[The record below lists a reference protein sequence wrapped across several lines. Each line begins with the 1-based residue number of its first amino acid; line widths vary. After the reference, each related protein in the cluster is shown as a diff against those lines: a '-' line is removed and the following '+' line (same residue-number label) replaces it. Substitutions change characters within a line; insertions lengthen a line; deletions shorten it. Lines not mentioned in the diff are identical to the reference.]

1 MKRRFLAL
9 VLAGCLA
16 AVLSTAA
23 WAMSPTGFY
32 LNVEL
37 PSGETIAL
45 DVESGDSI
53 DNVKEELEMKTK
65 IAAGEQHLY
74 YGGKLLVDG
83 RTLANY
89 NIQKGST
96 LLLTTK
102 IKGTPA
108 GEKLTEENMSGSTI
122 GAPVT
127 ISEKTLN
134 SGTYYLCNNVKLTQ
148 ALVIQGDV
156 TLDLN
161 GFVLK
166 ITGSGS
172 VIKIESGTLTLVDSH
187 PAAIHK
193 FVKEATGLWTLNENA
208 GTEIVKGGVI
218 TGGIGREHSFSSVY
232 GSISENGGGG
242 VFINQDASFVM
253 ESGNIVGCSAVGEHN
268 TAGGVLVAR
277 SASFVM
283 KAGKI
288 AGCTAA
294 RGGGVYVADK
304 NEAKTLGRF
313 TMEGGSIV
321 GCVATDESYSG
332 GGVANH
338 GDFTMTG
345 GTIRSCT
352 ATAGHGG
359 GICSVRQLHI
369 SGSAVVT
376 DCKAGGSYASSGA
389 MLISPDSTYT
399 AIIAGGTFDGNVV
412 NNKSTTITGGTFSDE
427 VQNSGVIENG
437 QFNGAVNNYEGT
449 IKGGTFYGSVKNESD
464 YDDGVLRRAG
474 TISGGT
480 FNGTVTN
487 EAAGR
492 ISGGTYNGSVYGT
505 FYTVAFV
512 SNGGTAVPNQKYANT
527 PVTAPTVSRAGYTLV
542 GWYTDEACTAA
553 YDFTQPVTDSVTLYA
568 KWEAAPRYYY
578 NSGTTTD
585 TDNADEDKKGSPKT
599 FDPGAGIYAVSVA
612 LSLTGTAWIGRK
624 RH

>member
-23 WAMSPTGFY
+23 WAMC

-53 DNVKEELEMKTK
+53 DNVKQKVQN
-65 IAAGEQHLY
+65 AAGVSVTEQYLY
-74 YGGKLLVDG
+74 YGGKFLNNG
-83 RTLANY
+83 RTLADY
-89 NIQKGST
+89 NIQKEST
-96 LLLTTK
+96 LLVASEA
-102 IKGTPA
+102 KGTPSGTPLTA
-108 GEKLTEENMSGSTI
+108 AEPSKEWVDITEEKVLTE
-122 GAPVT
+122 
-127 ISEKTLN
+127 
-134 SGTYYLCNNVKLTQ
+134 GTYFLCNNVNLTHP
-148 ALVIQGDV
+148 LVIRGNV

-172 VIKIESGTLTLVDSH
+172 VIHVKSGTLKLVDSN
-187 PAAIHK
+187 PDAIHK

-253 ESGNIVGCSAVGEHN
+253 EGGNIVGCSAVGEHN

-294 RGGGVYVADK
+294 RGGGVYVADRDGDY
-304 NEAKTLGRF
+304 ALGSF
-313 TMEGGSIV
+313 TMNGGTIEW
-321 GCVATDESYSG
+321 CVAYGSAAYDDG
-332 GGVANH
+332 GGVNNL
-338 GDFTMTG
+338 GSFTMNG
-345 GTIRSCT
+345 GTIRNCT
-352 ATAGHGG
+352 AAYGYGG
-359 GICSVRQLHI
+359 GISSLRNITICGDAFVRDCTASQDK
-369 SGSAVVT
+369 SSAMYLNPSNPADRAVIE
-376 DCKAGGSYASSGA
+376 GGTFRGNIYASPYCTGMVA
-389 MLISPDSTYT
+389 VT
-399 AIIAGGTFDGNVV
+399 GGTFDPG
-412 NNKSTTITGGTFSDE
+412 
-427 VQNSGVIENG
+427 QPNG
-437 QFNGAVNNYEGT
+437 IPLYTV
-449 IKGGTFYGSVKNESD
+449 
-464 YDDGVLRRAG
+464 
-474 TISGGT
+474 T
-480 FNGTVTN
+480 FN
-487 EAAGR
+487 
-492 ISGGTYNGSVYGT
+492 
-505 FYTVAFV
+505 
-512 SNGGTAVPNQKYANT
+512 SNGGSDVPEQIRANAAAT
-527 PVTAPTVSRAGYTLV
+527 KPDSRKAGYTLV

-553 YDFTQPVTDSVTLYA
+553 YDFTKPVTDSVTLYA

-585 TDNADEDKKGSPKT
+585 TDNGDEDKKGSPKT

>member
-23 WAMSPTGFY
+23 WATSPTGFC

-45 DVESGDSI
+45 DAESGDSI
-53 DNVKEELEMKTK
+53 DNVKQKVQN
-65 IAAGEQHLY
+65 AAGVSVTEQYLY
-74 YGGKLLVDG
+74 YGGKFLNNG
-83 RTLANY
+83 RTLADY
-89 NIQKGST
+89 NIQKEST
-96 LLLTTK
+96 LLVASEA
-102 IKGTPA
+102 KGTPSGTPLTA
-108 GEKLTEENMSGSTI
+108 AEPLKEWVNITEEKVLTE
-122 GAPVT
+122 GA
-127 ISEKTLN
+127 
-134 SGTYYLCNNVKLTQ
+134 YFLCNNVNLTHP
-148 ALVIQGDV
+148 LVIQGDV

-253 ESGNIVGCSAVGEHN
+253 EGGNIVGCSAVGEHN

-294 RGGGVYVADK
+294 RGGGVYVADRDGDY
-304 NEAKTLGRF
+304 ALGSF
-313 TMEGGSIV
+313 TMNGGTIEW
-321 GCVATDESYSG
+321 CVAYGSAAYDDG
-332 GGVANH
+332 GGVNNL
-338 GDFTMTG
+338 GSFTMNG
-345 GTIRSCT
+345 GTIRNCT
-352 ATAGHGG
+352 AAYGYGG
-359 GICSVRQLHI
+359 GISSLRNITICGDAFVRDCTASQDK
-369 SGSAVVT
+369 SSAMYLNPSNPADRAVIE
-376 DCKAGGSYASSGA
+376 GGTFRGNIYASPYCTGMVA
-389 MLISPDSTYT
+389 VT
-399 AIIAGGTFDGNVV
+399 GGTFDPGQPNG
-412 NNKSTTITGGTFSDE
+412 ITLHT
-427 VQNSGVIENG
+427 V
-437 QFNGAVNNYEGT
+437 
-449 IKGGTFYGSVKNESD
+449 
-464 YDDGVLRRAG
+464 
-474 TISGGT
+474 T
-480 FNGTVTN
+480 FN
-487 EAAGR
+487 
-492 ISGGTYNGSVYGT
+492 
-505 FYTVAFV
+505 
-512 SNGGTAVPNQKYANT
+512 SNGGSDVPEQIRANAAAT
-527 PVTAPTVSRAGYTLV
+527 KPDSRKAGYTLV

-553 YDFTQPVTDSVTLYA
+553 YDFTKPVTDSVTLYA

>member
-37 PSGETIAL
+37 PSGETLAL
-45 DVESGDSI
+45 DAESGGSI
-53 DNVKEELEMKTK
+53 DNVKGKLETKTK

-74 YGGKLLVDG
+74 YGGKLLVDD

-134 SGTYYLCNNVKLTQ
+134 SGTYYLCNNVNLTQ

-161 GFVLK
+161 GFVLQHENRDAND
-166 ITGSGS
+166 S
-172 VIKIESGTLTLVDSH
+172 VIQMDSGTLTLVDSN
-187 PAAIHK
+187 PDAIHK

-253 ESGNIVGCSAVGEHN
+253 EGGNIVGCSAVGEHN

-294 RGGGVYVADK
+294 RGGGVYVADRDGDY
-304 NEAKTLGRF
+304 ALGSF
-313 TMEGGSIV
+313 TMNGGNIEW
-321 GCVATDESYSG
+321 CVAYGSAAYDDG
-332 GGVANH
+332 GGVNNL
-338 GDFTMTG
+338 GSFTMNG
-345 GTIRSCT
+345 GTIRNCT
-352 ATAGHGG
+352 AAYGYGG
-359 GICSVRQLHI
+359 GISSLRNITICGDAFVRDCTASQDK
-369 SGSAVVT
+369 SSAMYLNPSNPADRAVIE
-376 DCKAGGSYASSGA
+376 GGTFRGNIYASPYCTGMVA
-389 MLISPDSTYT
+389 VT
-399 AIIAGGTFDGNVV
+399 GGTFDPG
-412 NNKSTTITGGTFSDE
+412 
-427 VQNSGVIENG
+427 QPNG
-437 QFNGAVNNYEGT
+437 IPLYTV
-449 IKGGTFYGSVKNESD
+449 
-464 YDDGVLRRAG
+464 
-474 TISGGT
+474 T
-480 FNGTVTN
+480 FN
-487 EAAGR
+487 
-492 ISGGTYNGSVYGT
+492 
-505 FYTVAFV
+505 
-512 SNGGTAVPNQKYANT
+512 SNGGSDVPGQIRANAAAT
-527 PVTAPTVSRAGYTLV
+527 KPADPTRSGYV
-542 GWYTDEACTAA
+542 FAGWYTDEACTAA
-553 YDFTQPVTDSVTLYA
+553 YDFTKPVTDSVTLYA

-624 RH
+624 RY

>member
-1 MKRRFLAL
+1 MKRRFLVL

-23 WAMSPTGFY
+23 WATLPTGFY

-37 PSGETIAL
+37 PSGETITL

-161 GFVLK
+161 GFVLQHENRDAND
-166 ITGSGS
+166 S
-172 VIKIESGTLTLVDSH
+172 VIQIDSGTLTLVDSN
-187 PAAIHK
+187 PDAIHK

-253 ESGNIVGCSAVGEHN
+253 AGGNIVGCSAVGEHN

-294 RGGGVYVADK
+294 RGGGVYVADRDGDY
-304 NEAKTLGRF
+304 ALGSF
-313 TMEGGSIV
+313 TMNGGTIEW
-321 GCVATDESYSG
+321 CVAYGSAAYDDG
-332 GGVANH
+332 GGVNNL
-338 GDFTMTG
+338 GSFTMNG
-345 GTIRSCT
+345 GTIRNCT
-352 ATAGHGG
+352 AAYGYGG
-359 GICSVRQLHI
+359 GISSLRNITICGDAFVRDCTASQDK
-369 SGSAVVT
+369 SSAMYLNPSNPADRAVIE
-376 DCKAGGSYASSGA
+376 GGTFRGNIYASPYCTGMVA
-389 MLISPDSTYT
+389 VT
-399 AIIAGGTFDGNVV
+399 GGTFDPGQPNG
-412 NNKSTTITGGTFSDE
+412 ITLYT
-427 VQNSGVIENG
+427 V
-437 QFNGAVNNYEGT
+437 
-449 IKGGTFYGSVKNESD
+449 
-464 YDDGVLRRAG
+464 
-474 TISGGT
+474 T
-480 FNGTVTN
+480 FN
-487 EAAGR
+487 
-492 ISGGTYNGSVYGT
+492 
-505 FYTVAFV
+505 
-512 SNGGTAVPNQKYANT
+512 SNGGSDVPEQIRANAAAT
-527 PVTAPTVSRAGYTLV
+527 KPDSRKAGYTLV

-553 YDFTQPVTDSVTLYA
+553 YDFTQPVMESVTLYA

-599 FDPGAGIYAVSVA
+599 FDPGAGIYAVSAA

>member
-23 WAMSPTGFY
+23 WATSPTGFC

-37 PSGETIAL
+37 PSGKTIAL

-53 DNVKEELEMKTK
+53 DNVKGKLETKTK

-74 YGGKLLVDG
+74 YGGNLLVDG

-96 LLLTTK
+96 LLLMTK

-127 ISEKTLN
+127 ISEKALN
-134 SGTYYLCNNVKLTQ
+134 SGTYYLCNNVNLTHP
-148 ALVIQGDV
+148 LVIRGNV

-253 ESGNIVGCSAVGEHN
+253 EGGNIVGCSAVGEHN

-294 RGGGVYVADK
+294 RGGGVYVADRDGDY
-304 NEAKTLGRF
+304 ALGSF
-313 TMEGGSIV
+313 AMNGGTIEW
-321 GCVATDESYSG
+321 CVAYGSAAYDDG
-332 GGVANH
+332 GGVNNL
-338 GDFTMTG
+338 GSFTMNG
-345 GTIRSCT
+345 GTIRNCT
-352 ATAGHGG
+352 AAYGYGG
-359 GICSVRQLHI
+359 GISSLRNITICGDAFVRDCTASQDK
-369 SGSAVVT
+369 SSAMYLNPSNPADRAVIE
-376 DCKAGGSYASSGA
+376 GGTFRGNIYASLYCTGMVA
-389 MLISPDSTYT
+389 VT
-399 AIIAGGTFDGNVV
+399 GGTFDPGQPNG
-412 NNKSTTITGGTFSDE
+412 ITLHT
-427 VQNSGVIENG
+427 V
-437 QFNGAVNNYEGT
+437 
-449 IKGGTFYGSVKNESD
+449 
-464 YDDGVLRRAG
+464 
-474 TISGGT
+474 T
-480 FNGTVTN
+480 FN
-487 EAAGR
+487 
-492 ISGGTYNGSVYGT
+492 
-505 FYTVAFV
+505 
-512 SNGGTAVPNQKYANT
+512 SNGGSDVPEQIRANAAAT
-527 PVTAPTVSRAGYTLV
+527 KPDSRKAGYTLV

-553 YDFTQPVTDSVTLYA
+553 YDFTKLVTDSVTLYA

-578 NSGTTTD
+578 NSGTTETGKTD
-585 TDNADEDKKGSPKT
+585 ENKKGSPKT

-612 LSLTGTAWIGRK
+612 LSLTGTAWICRK

>member
-37 PSGETIAL
+37 PSGKTIAL

-148 ALVIQGDV
+148 ALVIRGNV

-161 GFVLK
+161 GFVLQHENRDAND
-166 ITGSGS
+166 S
-172 VIKIESGTLTLVDSH
+172 VIQMDSGTLTLVDSN
-187 PAAIHK
+187 PDAIHK

-253 ESGNIVGCSAVGEHN
+253 EGGNIVGCSAVGEHN

-294 RGGGVYVADK
+294 RGGGVYVADRDGDY
-304 NEAKTLGRF
+304 ALGSF
-313 TMEGGSIV
+313 TMNGGTIEW
-321 GCVATDESYSG
+321 CVAYGSAAYDDG
-332 GGVANH
+332 GGVNNL
-338 GDFTMTG
+338 GSFTMNG
-345 GTIRSCT
+345 GTIRNCT
-352 ATAGHGG
+352 AAYGYGG
-359 GICSVRQLHI
+359 GISSLRNITICGDAFVRDCTASQDK
-369 SGSAVVT
+369 SSAMYLNPSNPADRAVIE
-376 DCKAGGSYASSGA
+376 GGTFRGNIYASPYCTGMVA
-389 MLISPDSTYT
+389 VT
-399 AIIAGGTFDGNVV
+399 GGTFDPGQPNG
-412 NNKSTTITGGTFSDE
+412 ITLHT
-427 VQNSGVIENG
+427 V
-437 QFNGAVNNYEGT
+437 
-449 IKGGTFYGSVKNESD
+449 
-464 YDDGVLRRAG
+464 
-474 TISGGT
+474 T
-480 FNGTVTN
+480 FN
-487 EAAGR
+487 
-492 ISGGTYNGSVYGT
+492 
-505 FYTVAFV
+505 
-512 SNGGTAVPNQKYANT
+512 SNGGSDVPGQIRANAAAT
-527 PVTAPTVSRAGYTLV
+527 KPADPTRSGYV
-542 GWYTDEACTAA
+542 FAGWYTNEACTAA
-553 YDFTQPVTDSVTLYA
+553 YDFTQPVTNSVTLYA

-599 FDPGAGIYAVSVA
+599 FDPGAGIYAVSAA

>member
-23 WAMSPTGFY
+23 WATSPTGFY

-53 DNVKEELEMKTK
+53 DNIKQKVQN
-65 IAAGEQHLY
+65 AAGVSVTEQYLY
-74 YGGKLLVDG
+74 YGGKFLNNG
-83 RTLANY
+83 RTLVDY
-89 NIQKGST
+89 NIQKEST

-193 FVKEATGLWTLNENA
+193 FVKNTDDLWMLDESQGA
-208 GTEIVKGGVI
+208 GIVRGGVI
-218 TGGIGREHSFSSVY
+218 TGGNAGY
-232 GSISENGGGG
+232 NDGGG
-242 VFINQDASFVM
+242 VYVCPGAGLVM
-253 ESGNIVGCSAVGEHN
+253 RGGSIVGC
-268 TAGGVLVAR
+268 
-277 SASFVM
+277 
-283 KAGKI
+283 KAQQ
-288 AGCTAA
+288 
-294 RGGGVYVADK
+294 GGGVYVADK

-359 GICSVRQLHI
+359 GICSVRQMSI

-376 DCKAGGSYASSGA
+376 DCKAGGSYVSSGA

-399 AIIAGGTFDGNVV
+399 AVIAGGTFDGNVV
-412 NNKSTTITGGTFSDE
+412 NNKSTTITGGTFSGQ
-427 VQNSGVIENG
+427 VRNSGVIENG

-449 IKGGTFYGSVKNESD
+449 IKGGTFYGSVKNSGECD
-464 YDDGVLRRAG
+464 LGTPFHIG

-553 YDFTQPVTDSVTLYA
+553 YNFTQPVTDSVTLYA

-585 TDNADEDKKGSPKT
+585 TDNGDEDKKGSPRT

-612 LSLTGTAWIGRK
+612 LSLTGTAWISRK

>member
-23 WAMSPTGFY
+23 WATLPTGFY

-53 DNVKEELEMKTK
+53 DNIKQKVQN
-65 IAAGEQHLY
+65 AAGVSVTEQYLY
-74 YGGKLLVDG
+74 YGGKFLNNG
-83 RTLANY
+83 RTLADY
-89 NIQKGST
+89 NIQKEST
-96 LLLTTK
+96 LLVASEA
-102 IKGTPA
+102 KGTPSGTPLTA
-108 GEKLTEENMSGSTI
+108 AEPSKEWVNITEEKVLTE
-122 GAPVT
+122 
-127 ISEKTLN
+127 
-134 SGTYYLCNNVKLTQ
+134 GTYFLCNNVNLTHP
-148 ALVIQGDV
+148 LVIQGDV

-187 PAAIHK
+187 PDAIHK

-253 ESGNIVGCSAVGEHN
+253 EGGNIVGCSAVGEHN

-294 RGGGVYVADK
+294 RGGGVYVADRDGDY
-304 NEAKTLGRF
+304 ALGSF
-313 TMEGGSIV
+313 TMNGGTIEW
-321 GCVATDESYSG
+321 CVAYGSAAYDDG
-332 GGVANH
+332 GGVNNL
-338 GDFTMTG
+338 GSFTMNG
-345 GTIRSCT
+345 GTIRNCT
-352 ATAGHGG
+352 AAYGYGG
-359 GICSVRQLHI
+359 GISSLRNITICGDAFVRDCTASQDK
-369 SGSAVVT
+369 SSAMYLNPSNPADRAVIE
-376 DCKAGGSYASSGA
+376 GGTFRGNIYASPYCTGMVA
-389 MLISPDSTYT
+389 VT
-399 AIIAGGTFDGNVV
+399 GGTFDPGQPNG
-412 NNKSTTITGGTFSDE
+412 ITLHT
-427 VQNSGVIENG
+427 V
-437 QFNGAVNNYEGT
+437 
-449 IKGGTFYGSVKNESD
+449 
-464 YDDGVLRRAG
+464 
-474 TISGGT
+474 T
-480 FNGTVTN
+480 FN
-487 EAAGR
+487 
-492 ISGGTYNGSVYGT
+492 
-505 FYTVAFV
+505 
-512 SNGGTAVPNQKYANT
+512 SNGGSDVPEQIRANAAAT
-527 PVTAPTVSRAGYTLV
+527 KPDSRKAGYTLV

-578 NSGTTTD
+578 NSGTTETGKTD
-585 TDNADEDKKGSPKT
+585 ENKKGSPKT

>member
-23 WAMSPTGFY
+23 WATSPTGFY

-37 PSGETIAL
+37 PSGETISL

-53 DNVKEELEMKTK
+53 DNVKQKVQN
-65 IAAGEQHLY
+65 AAGVSVTEQYLY
-74 YGGKLLVDG
+74 YGGKFLNNG
-83 RTLANY
+83 RTLADY
-89 NIQKGST
+89 NIQKEST
-96 LLLTTK
+96 LLVASEE
-102 IKGTPA
+102 KGVPN
-108 GEKLTEENMSGSTI
+108 GVRLTEESATGIAIELT
-122 GAPVT
+122 
-127 ISEKTLN
+127 EKTTLTA
-134 SGTYYLCNNVKLTQ
+134 GEYYLCNNVNLTQ
-148 ALVIQGDV
+148 TLVIQGNV

-172 VIKIESGTLTLVDSH
+172 VIKIESGTLTLVDSN
-187 PAAIHK
+187 PDAIHK

-253 ESGNIVGCSAVGEHN
+253 EGGNIVGCSAVGEHN

-294 RGGGVYVADK
+294 RGGGVYVADRDGDY
-304 NEAKTLGRF
+304 ALGSF
-313 TMEGGSIV
+313 TMNGGTIEW
-321 GCVATDESYSG
+321 CVAYGSAAYDDG
-332 GGVANH
+332 GGVNNL
-338 GDFTMTG
+338 GSFTMNG
-345 GTIRSCT
+345 GTIRNCT
-352 ATAGHGG
+352 AAYGYGG
-359 GICSVRQLHI
+359 GISSLRNITICGDAFVRDCTASQDK
-369 SGSAVVT
+369 SSAMYLNPSNPADRAVIE
-376 DCKAGGSYASSGA
+376 GGTFRGNIYASPYRTGMVA
-389 MLISPDSTYT
+389 VT
-399 AIIAGGTFDGNVV
+399 GGTFDPGQPNG
-412 NNKSTTITGGTFSDE
+412 ITLHT
-427 VQNSGVIENG
+427 V
-437 QFNGAVNNYEGT
+437 
-449 IKGGTFYGSVKNESD
+449 
-464 YDDGVLRRAG
+464 
-474 TISGGT
+474 T
-480 FNGTVTN
+480 FN
-487 EAAGR
+487 
-492 ISGGTYNGSVYGT
+492 
-505 FYTVAFV
+505 
-512 SNGGTAVPNQKYANT
+512 SNGGSDVPEQIRANAAT
-527 PVTAPTVSRAGYTLV
+527 TKPDSRKAGYTLV

-553 YDFTQPVTDSVTLYA
+553 YDFTKPVTDNITLYA

-612 LSLTGTAWIGRK
+612 LSLTGTVWIGQK

>member
-1 MKRRFLAL
+1 METGKNRYTEGERIRGARFGAHGRERSKRVKRRFLAL

-23 WAMSPTGFY
+23 WATLPTGFY

-45 DVESGDSI
+45 DAESGDSI
-53 DNVKEELEMKTK
+53 DNIKGKLETKTK

-74 YGGKLLVDG
+74 YGGNLLVDG

-161 GFVLK
+161 GFVLQHENRDAND
-166 ITGSGS
+166 S
-172 VIKIESGTLTLVDSH
+172 VIQMDSGTLTLVDSN
-187 PAAIHK
+187 PDAIHK

-253 ESGNIVGCSAVGEHN
+253 EGGNIVGCSAVGEHN

-294 RGGGVYVADK
+294 RGGGVYVADRDGDY
-304 NEAKTLGRF
+304 ALGSF
-313 TMEGGSIV
+313 TMNGGTIEW
-321 GCVATDESYSG
+321 CVAYGSAAYDDG
-332 GGVANH
+332 GGVNNL
-338 GDFTMTG
+338 GSFTMNG
-345 GTIRSCT
+345 GTIRNCT
-352 ATAGHGG
+352 AAYGYGG
-359 GICSVRQLHI
+359 GISSLRNITICGDAFVRDCTASQDK
-369 SGSAVVT
+369 SSAMYLNPSNPADRAVIE
-376 DCKAGGSYASSGA
+376 GGTFRGNIYASPYCTGMVA
-389 MLISPDSTYT
+389 VT
-399 AIIAGGTFDGNVV
+399 GGTFDPGQPNG
-412 NNKSTTITGGTFSDE
+412 ITLHT
-427 VQNSGVIENG
+427 V
-437 QFNGAVNNYEGT
+437 
-449 IKGGTFYGSVKNESD
+449 
-464 YDDGVLRRAG
+464 
-474 TISGGT
+474 T
-480 FNGTVTN
+480 FN
-487 EAAGR
+487 
-492 ISGGTYNGSVYGT
+492 
-505 FYTVAFV
+505 
-512 SNGGTAVPNQKYANT
+512 SNGGSDVPEQIRANAAAT
-527 PVTAPTVSRAGYTLV
+527 KPADPTRSGYV
-542 GWYTDEACTAA
+542 FAGWYTDEACTAA
-553 YDFTQPVTDSVTLYA
+553 YDFTKPVTDSVTLYA

>member
-45 DVESGDSI
+45 DAESGDSI
-53 DNVKEELEMKTK
+53 DNIKGKLETKTK

-74 YGGKLLVDG
+74 YGGNLLVDG

-161 GFVLK
+161 GFVLQHENRDAND
-166 ITGSGS
+166 S
-172 VIKIESGTLTLVDSH
+172 VIQMDSGTLTLVDSN
-187 PAAIHK
+187 PDAIHK

-253 ESGNIVGCSAVGEHN
+253 EGGNIVGCSAVGEHN

-294 RGGGVYVADK
+294 RGGGVYVADRDGDY
-304 NEAKTLGRF
+304 ALGSF
-313 TMEGGSIV
+313 TMNGGTIEW
-321 GCVATDESYSG
+321 CVAYGSAAYDDG
-332 GGVANH
+332 GGVNNL
-338 GDFTMTG
+338 GSFTMNG
-345 GTIRSCT
+345 GTIRNCT
-352 ATAGHGG
+352 AAYGYGG
-359 GICSVRQLHI
+359 GISSLRNITICGDAFVRDCTASQDK
-369 SGSAVVT
+369 SSAMYLNPSNPADRAVIE
-376 DCKAGGSYASSGA
+376 GGTFRGNIYASPYCTGMVA
-389 MLISPDSTYT
+389 VT
-399 AIIAGGTFDGNVV
+399 GGTFDPGQPNG
-412 NNKSTTITGGTFSDE
+412 ITLHT
-427 VQNSGVIENG
+427 V
-437 QFNGAVNNYEGT
+437 
-449 IKGGTFYGSVKNESD
+449 
-464 YDDGVLRRAG
+464 
-474 TISGGT
+474 T
-480 FNGTVTN
+480 FN
-487 EAAGR
+487 
-492 ISGGTYNGSVYGT
+492 
-505 FYTVAFV
+505 
-512 SNGGTAVPNQKYANT
+512 SNGGSDVPGQIRANAAAT
-527 PVTAPTVSRAGYTLV
+527 KPADPTRSGYV
-542 GWYTDEACTAA
+542 FAGWYTDEACTAA
-553 YDFTQPVTDSVTLYA
+553 YDFTQPVTDNITLYA

-585 TDNADEDKKGSPKT
+585 TDNADKDKKGSPKT

-612 LSLTGTAWIGRK
+612 LSLTGTALIGRK

>member
-37 PSGETIAL
+37 PSGKTIAL

-161 GFVLK
+161 GFVLQHENRDAND
-166 ITGSGS
+166 S
-172 VIKIESGTLTLVDSH
+172 VIQMDSGTLTLVDSN
-187 PAAIHK
+187 PDAIHK

-253 ESGNIVGCSAVGEHN
+253 EGGNIVGCSAVGEHN

-294 RGGGVYVADK
+294 RGGGVYVADRDGDY
-304 NEAKTLGRF
+304 ALGSF
-313 TMEGGSIV
+313 TMNGGTIEW
-321 GCVATDESYSG
+321 CVAYGSAAYDDG
-332 GGVANH
+332 GGVNNL
-338 GDFTMTG
+338 GSFTMNG
-345 GTIRSCT
+345 GTIRNCT
-352 ATAGHGG
+352 AAYGYGG
-359 GICSVRQLHI
+359 GISSLRNITICGDAFVRDCTASQDK
-369 SGSAVVT
+369 SSAMYLNPSNPADRAVIE
-376 DCKAGGSYASSGA
+376 GGTFRGNIYASPYCTGMVA
-389 MLISPDSTYT
+389 VT
-399 AIIAGGTFDGNVV
+399 GGTFDPGQPNG
-412 NNKSTTITGGTFSDE
+412 ITLHT
-427 VQNSGVIENG
+427 V
-437 QFNGAVNNYEGT
+437 
-449 IKGGTFYGSVKNESD
+449 
-464 YDDGVLRRAG
+464 
-474 TISGGT
+474 T
-480 FNGTVTN
+480 FN
-487 EAAGR
+487 
-492 ISGGTYNGSVYGT
+492 
-505 FYTVAFV
+505 
-512 SNGGTAVPNQKYANT
+512 SNGGSDVPEQIRANAAAT
-527 PVTAPTVSRAGYTLV
+527 KPADPTRSGYDFG
-542 GWYTDEACTAA
+542 GWYTDEA
-553 YDFTQPVTDSVTLYA
+553 FTTEYTFTESEKVTQALTLYA
-568 KWEAAPRYYY
+568 KWTKEAAKYYY
-578 NSGTTTD
+578 YSPADGSAD
-585 TDNADEDKKGSPKT
+585 TAKGSPKT
-599 FDPGAGIYAVSVA
+599 FDAGVGIYAVSVA

>member
-37 PSGETIAL
+37 PSGKTIAL

-53 DNVKEELEMKTK
+53 DNIKGKLETKTK

-74 YGGKLLVDG
+74 YGGNLLVDG

-134 SGTYYLCNNVKLTQ
+134 SGTYYLCNNVNLTHP
-148 ALVIQGDV
+148 LVIRGNV

-172 VIKIESGTLTLVDSH
+172 VIKIESGSLTLVDSH

-253 ESGNIVGCSAVGEHN
+253 EGGNIVGCSAVGEHN

-294 RGGGVYVADK
+294 RGGGVYVADRDGDY
-304 NEAKTLGRF
+304 ALGSF
-313 TMEGGSIV
+313 TMNGGTIEW
-321 GCVATDESYSG
+321 CVAYGSAAYDDG
-332 GGVANH
+332 GGVNNL
-338 GDFTMTG
+338 GSFTMNG
-345 GTIRSCT
+345 GTIRNCT
-352 ATAGHGG
+352 AAYGYGG
-359 GICSVRQLHI
+359 GISSLRNITICGDAFVRDCTASQDK
-369 SGSAVVT
+369 SSAMYLNPSNPADRAVIE
-376 DCKAGGSYASSGA
+376 GGTFRGNIYASPYCSGMVA
-389 MLISPDSTYT
+389 VT
-399 AIIAGGTFDGNVV
+399 GGTFDPGQPNG
-412 NNKSTTITGGTFSDE
+412 ITLHT
-427 VQNSGVIENG
+427 V
-437 QFNGAVNNYEGT
+437 
-449 IKGGTFYGSVKNESD
+449 
-464 YDDGVLRRAG
+464 
-474 TISGGT
+474 T
-480 FNGTVTN
+480 FN
-487 EAAGR
+487 
-492 ISGGTYNGSVYGT
+492 
-505 FYTVAFV
+505 
-512 SNGGTAVPNQKYANT
+512 SNGGSDVPEQIRANAAAT
-527 PVTAPTVSRAGYTLV
+527 KPDSRKAGYTLV

-553 YDFTQPVTDSVTLYA
+553 YDFAKPVTDNITLYA

-578 NSGTTTD
+578 NSGTTETGKTD
-585 TDNADEDKKGSPKT
+585 ENKKGSPKT

>member
-23 WAMSPTGFY
+23 WATSPTGFY

-45 DVESGDSI
+45 DAESGDSI
-53 DNVKEELEMKTK
+53 DNIKGKLETKTK

-74 YGGKLLVDG
+74 YGGNLLVDG

-134 SGTYYLCNNVKLTQ
+134 SGTYYLCNNVNLTQ

-161 GFVLK
+161 GFVLQYK
-166 ITGSGS
+166 NSGANNS
-172 VIKIESGTLTLVDSH
+172 VIQVDSGTLTLVDSN
-187 PAAIHK
+187 PDAIHK

-253 ESGNIVGCSAVGEHN
+253 EGGNIVGCSAVGEHN

-294 RGGGVYVADK
+294 RGGGVYVADRDGDY
-304 NEAKTLGRF
+304 ALGSF
-313 TMEGGSIV
+313 TMNGGTIEW
-321 GCVATDESYSG
+321 CVAYGRAAYDDG
-332 GGVANH
+332 GGVNNL
-338 GDFTMTG
+338 GSFTMNG
-345 GTIRSCT
+345 GTIRNCT
-352 ATAGHGG
+352 AAYGYGG
-359 GICSVRQLHI
+359 GISSLRNITICGDAFVRDCTASQDK
-369 SGSAVVT
+369 SSAMYLNPSNPADRAVIE
-376 DCKAGGSYASSGA
+376 GGTFRGNIYASPYCTGMVA
-389 MLISPDSTYT
+389 VT
-399 AIIAGGTFDGNVV
+399 GGTFDPGQPNG
-412 NNKSTTITGGTFSDE
+412 ITLHT
-427 VQNSGVIENG
+427 V
-437 QFNGAVNNYEGT
+437 
-449 IKGGTFYGSVKNESD
+449 
-464 YDDGVLRRAG
+464 
-474 TISGGT
+474 T
-480 FNGTVTN
+480 FN
-487 EAAGR
+487 
-492 ISGGTYNGSVYGT
+492 
-505 FYTVAFV
+505 
-512 SNGGTAVPNQKYANT
+512 SNGGSDVPEQIRANAAAT
-527 PVTAPTVSRAGYTLV
+527 KPADPTRSGYV
-542 GWYTDEACTAA
+542 FAGWYTDEACTAA
-553 YDFTQPVTDSVTLYA
+553 YDFTKPVTDNITLYA

>member
-23 WAMSPTGFY
+23 WATSPTGFY

-53 DNVKEELEMKTK
+53 DNVKQKVQN
-65 IAAGEQHLY
+65 AAGVSATEQYLY
-74 YGGKLLVDG
+74 YGGKFLNNG
-83 RTLANY
+83 RTLADY
-89 NIQKGST
+89 NIQKEST
-96 LLLTTK
+96 LLVASEA
-102 IKGTPA
+102 KGTPSGTPLTA
-108 GEKLTEENMSGSTI
+108 AEPSNEWVNITEEKVLTE
-122 GAPVT
+122 
-127 ISEKTLN
+127 
-134 SGTYYLCNNVKLTQ
+134 GTYFLCNNVNLTQ
-148 ALVIQGDV
+148 TLVIRGNV

-193 FVKEATGLWTLNENA
+193 FVKNTDDLWMLDESQGA
-208 GTEIVKGGVI
+208 EIVKGGVI

-253 ESGNIVGCSAVGEHN
+253 EGGNIVGCSAVGEHN

-294 RGGGVYVADK
+294 RGGGVYVADRDGDY
-304 NEAKTLGRF
+304 ALGSF
-313 TMEGGSIV
+313 TMNGGTIEW
-321 GCVATDESYSG
+321 CVAYGSAAYDDG
-332 GGVANH
+332 GGVNNL
-338 GDFTMTG
+338 GSFTMNG
-345 GTIRSCT
+345 GTIRNCT
-352 ATAGHGG
+352 AAYGYGG
-359 GICSVRQLHI
+359 GISSLRNITICGDAFVRDCTASQDK
-369 SGSAVVT
+369 SSAMYLNPSNPADRAVIE
-376 DCKAGGSYASSGA
+376 GGTFRGNIYASPYCTGMVA
-389 MLISPDSTYT
+389 VT
-399 AIIAGGTFDGNVV
+399 GGTFDPGQPNG
-412 NNKSTTITGGTFSDE
+412 ITLHT
-427 VQNSGVIENG
+427 V
-437 QFNGAVNNYEGT
+437 
-449 IKGGTFYGSVKNESD
+449 
-464 YDDGVLRRAG
+464 
-474 TISGGT
+474 T
-480 FNGTVTN
+480 FN
-487 EAAGR
+487 
-492 ISGGTYNGSVYGT
+492 
-505 FYTVAFV
+505 
-512 SNGGTAVPNQKYANT
+512 SNGGSDVPEQIRANAAAT
-527 PVTAPTVSRAGYTLV
+527 KPDSCKAGYTLV

-553 YDFTQPVTDSVTLYA
+553 YDFTKPVRDSVTLYA

-585 TDNADEDKKGSPKT
+585 TDNGDEDKKGSPKT

>member
-37 PSGETIAL
+37 PSGKTIAL

-134 SGTYYLCNNVKLTQ
+134 SGTYYLCNNVNLTQ

-161 GFVLK
+161 GFVLQYEN
-166 ITGSGS
+166 SGANDS

-193 FVKEATGLWTLNENA
+193 FVKNTDDLWMLDESQGA
-208 GTEIVKGGVI
+208 GIVRGGVI

-253 ESGNIVGCSAVGEHN
+253 EGGNIVGCSAVGEHN

-294 RGGGVYVADK
+294 RGGGVYVADRDGDY
-304 NEAKTLGRF
+304 ALGSF
-313 TMEGGSIV
+313 TMNGGTIEW
-321 GCVATDESYSG
+321 CVAYGSAAYDDG
-332 GGVANH
+332 GGVNNL
-338 GDFTMTG
+338 GSFTMNG
-345 GTIRSCT
+345 GTIRNCT
-352 ATAGHGG
+352 AAYGYGG
-359 GICSVRQLHI
+359 GISSLRNITICGDAFVRDCTASQDK
-369 SGSAVVT
+369 SSAMYLNPSNPADRAVIE
-376 DCKAGGSYASSGA
+376 GGTFRGNIYASPYCTGMVA
-389 MLISPDSTYT
+389 VT
-399 AIIAGGTFDGNVV
+399 GGTFDPGQPNG
-412 NNKSTTITGGTFSDE
+412 ITLHT
-427 VQNSGVIENG
+427 V
-437 QFNGAVNNYEGT
+437 
-449 IKGGTFYGSVKNESD
+449 
-464 YDDGVLRRAG
+464 
-474 TISGGT
+474 T
-480 FNGTVTN
+480 FN
-487 EAAGR
+487 
-492 ISGGTYNGSVYGT
+492 
-505 FYTVAFV
+505 
-512 SNGGTAVPNQKYANT
+512 SNGGSDVPEQIRANAAAT
-527 PVTAPTVSRAGYTLV
+527 KPDSRKAGYTLV

-553 YDFTQPVTDSVTLYA
+553 YDFTQPVTDNITLYA
-568 KWEAAPRYYY
+568 KWDAAPRYYY

-599 FDPGAGIYAVSVA
+599 FDPGAGIYAVSAA

>member
-23 WAMSPTGFY
+23 WATLPTGFY

-161 GFVLK
+161 GFVLQHENRDAND
-166 ITGSGS
+166 S
-172 VIKIESGTLTLVDSH
+172 VIQMDSGTLTLVDSN
-187 PAAIHK
+187 PDAIHK

-253 ESGNIVGCSAVGEHN
+253 EGGNIVGCSAVGEHN

-294 RGGGVYVADK
+294 RGGGVYVADRDGDY
-304 NEAKTLGRF
+304 ALGSF
-313 TMEGGSIV
+313 TMNGGTIEW
-321 GCVATDESYSG
+321 CVAYGSAAYDDG
-332 GGVANH
+332 GGVNNL
-338 GDFTMTG
+338 GSFTMNG
-345 GTIRSCT
+345 GTIRNCT
-352 ATAGHGG
+352 AAYGYGG
-359 GICSVRQLHI
+359 GISSLRNITICGDAFVRDCTASQDK
-369 SGSAVVT
+369 SSAMYLNPSNPADRAVIE
-376 DCKAGGSYASSGA
+376 GGTFRGNIYASPYCTGMVA
-389 MLISPDSTYT
+389 VT
-399 AIIAGGTFDGNVV
+399 GGTFDPGQPNG
-412 NNKSTTITGGTFSDE
+412 ITLHT
-427 VQNSGVIENG
+427 V
-437 QFNGAVNNYEGT
+437 
-449 IKGGTFYGSVKNESD
+449 
-464 YDDGVLRRAG
+464 
-474 TISGGT
+474 T
-480 FNGTVTN
+480 FN
-487 EAAGR
+487 
-492 ISGGTYNGSVYGT
+492 
-505 FYTVAFV
+505 
-512 SNGGTAVPNQKYANT
+512 SNGGSDVPGQIRANAAAT
-527 PVTAPTVSRAGYTLV
+527 KPADPTRSGYV
-542 GWYTDEACTAA
+542 FAGWYTNEACTAA
-553 YDFTQPVTDSVTLYA
+553 YDFTQPVTNSVTLYA

-578 NSGTTTD
+578 NSGTTETGKTD
-585 TDNADEDKKGSPKT
+585 ENKKGSPKT
-599 FDPGAGIYAVSVA
+599 FDPGVGIYAVSVA

>member
-16 AVLSTAA
+16 VVLSTAA
-23 WAMSPTGFY
+23 WATSPTGFY

-161 GFVLK
+161 GFVLQHENRDAND
-166 ITGSGS
+166 S
-172 VIKIESGTLTLVDSH
+172 VIKIESGTLTLVDSN
-187 PAAIHK
+187 PDAIHK

-253 ESGNIVGCSAVGEHN
+253 EGGNIVGCSAVGEHN

-294 RGGGVYVADK
+294 RGGGVYVADRDGDY
-304 NEAKTLGRF
+304 ALGSF
-313 TMEGGSIV
+313 TMNGGTIEW
-321 GCVATDESYSG
+321 CVAYGSAAYDDG
-332 GGVANH
+332 GGVNNL
-338 GDFTMTG
+338 GSFTMNG
-345 GTIRSCT
+345 GTIRNCT
-352 ATAGHGG
+352 AAYGYGG
-359 GICSVRQLHI
+359 GISSLRNITICGDAFVRDCTASQDK
-369 SGSAVVT
+369 SSAMYLNPSNPADRAVIE
-376 DCKAGGSYASSGA
+376 GGTFRGNIYASPYRTGMVA
-389 MLISPDSTYT
+389 VT
-399 AIIAGGTFDGNVV
+399 GGTFDPGQPNG
-412 NNKSTTITGGTFSDE
+412 ITLHT
-427 VQNSGVIENG
+427 V
-437 QFNGAVNNYEGT
+437 
-449 IKGGTFYGSVKNESD
+449 
-464 YDDGVLRRAG
+464 
-474 TISGGT
+474 T
-480 FNGTVTN
+480 FN
-487 EAAGR
+487 
-492 ISGGTYNGSVYGT
+492 
-505 FYTVAFV
+505 
-512 SNGGTAVPNQKYANT
+512 SNGGSDVPEQIRANAAAT
-527 PVTAPTVSRAGYTLV
+527 KPDSRKAGYTLV

-578 NSGTTTD
+578 NSGTTETGK
-585 TDNADEDKKGSPKT
+585 TDEDKKGSPKT

>member
-23 WAMSPTGFY
+23 WATSPTGFY

-45 DVESGDSI
+45 DAESGDSI
-53 DNVKEELEMKTK
+53 DNIKGKLETKTK

-74 YGGKLLVDG
+74 YGGNLLVDG

-134 SGTYYLCNNVKLTQ
+134 SGTYYLCNNVNLTQ

-161 GFVLK
+161 GFVLQYK
-166 ITGSGS
+166 NSGANNS
-172 VIKIESGTLTLVDSH
+172 VIQVDSGTLTLVDSH

-253 ESGNIVGCSAVGEHN
+253 EGGNIVGCSAVGEHN

-294 RGGGVYVADK
+294 RGGGVYVADRDGDY
-304 NEAKTLGRF
+304 ALGSF
-313 TMEGGSIV
+313 TMNGGTIEW
-321 GCVATDESYSG
+321 CVAYGSAAYDDG
-332 GGVANH
+332 GGVNNL
-338 GDFTMTG
+338 GSFTMNG
-345 GTIRSCT
+345 GTIRNCT
-352 ATAGHGG
+352 AAYGYGG
-359 GICSVRQLHI
+359 GISSLRNITICGDAFVRDCTASQDKSSAMYLNPSNPADRAVI
-369 SGSAVVT
+369 ESGT
-376 DCKAGGSYASSGA
+376 FRGNIYASPYCTGMVA
-389 MLISPDSTYT
+389 VT
-399 AIIAGGTFDGNVV
+399 GGTFDPGQPNG
-412 NNKSTTITGGTFSDE
+412 ITLHT
-427 VQNSGVIENG
+427 V
-437 QFNGAVNNYEGT
+437 
-449 IKGGTFYGSVKNESD
+449 
-464 YDDGVLRRAG
+464 
-474 TISGGT
+474 T
-480 FNGTVTN
+480 FN
-487 EAAGR
+487 
-492 ISGGTYNGSVYGT
+492 
-505 FYTVAFV
+505 
-512 SNGGTAVPNQKYANT
+512 SNGGSDVPEQIRANAAAT
-527 PVTAPTVSRAGYTLV
+527 KPDSRKAGYTLV
-542 GWYTDEACTAA
+542 GWYTNEACTVA
-553 YDFTQPVTDSVTLYA
+553 YDFTQPVTDNITLYA
-568 KWEAAPRYYY
+568 KWEAAPLYYY
-578 NSGTTTD
+578 NSGTTETGKTD
-585 TDNADEDKKGSPKT
+585 ENKKGSPKT

>member
-23 WAMSPTGFY
+23 WATLPTGFY

-45 DVESGDSI
+45 DAESGDSI
-53 DNVKEELEMKTK
+53 DNVKQKVQN
-65 IAAGEQHLY
+65 AAGVSVTEQYLY
-74 YGGKLLVDG
+74 YGGKFLNNG
-83 RTLANY
+83 RTLADY
-89 NIQKGST
+89 NIQKEST
-96 LLLTTK
+96 LLVASEA
-102 IKGTPA
+102 KGTPSGTPLTA
-108 GEKLTEENMSGSTI
+108 AEPSKEWVNITEEKVLTE
-122 GAPVT
+122 
-127 ISEKTLN
+127 
-134 SGTYYLCNNVKLTQ
+134 GTYFLCNNVNLTQ
-148 ALVIQGDV
+148 TLVIRGNV

-172 VIKIESGTLTLVDSH
+172 VIKIESGSLTLVDSH

-193 FVKEATGLWTLNENA
+193 FVKNTDDLWMLDESQGA
-208 GTEIVKGGVI
+208 EIVKGGVI
-218 TGGIGREHSFSSVY
+218 TGGNAGY
-232 GSISENGGGG
+232 NDGGG
-242 VFINQDASFVM
+242 VYVCPGAGLVM
-253 ESGNIVGCSAVGEHN
+253 RGGSIVGC
-268 TAGGVLVAR
+268 
-277 SASFVM
+277 
-283 KAGKI
+283 KAQQ
-288 AGCTAA
+288 
-294 RGGGVYVADK
+294 GGGVYVADK

-352 ATAGHGG
+352 ATGHGG
-359 GICSVRQLHI
+359 GICSVRQMSI

-376 DCKAGGSYASSGA
+376 DCKAGGSYVSSGA

-399 AIIAGGTFDGNVV
+399 AVIAGGTFGGNVV
-412 NNKSTTITGGTFSDE
+412 NNKSTTITGGTFSGE

-449 IKGGTFYGSVKNESD
+449 IKGGTFYGSVKNSGECD
-464 YDDGVLRRAG
+464 LGTPFHIG

-480 FNGTVTN
+480 FNGNVTN
-487 EAAGR
+487 EGAGR
-492 ISGGTYNGSVYGT
+492 ISGGTFNGSLDGT
-505 FYTVAFV
+505 FYTVAFE
-512 SNGGTAVPNQKYANT
+512 SNGGSDVPGQIRANAAAT
-527 PVTAPTVSRAGYTLV
+527 KPDSRKAGYTLV

-553 YDFTQPVTDSVTLYA
+553 YDFTKPVRDSVTLYA

>member
-23 WAMSPTGFY
+23 WATLPTGFY

-53 DNVKEELEMKTK
+53 DNIKGKLETKTK

-74 YGGKLLVDG
+74 YGGNLLVDG

-161 GFVLK
+161 GFVLQHENRDAND
-166 ITGSGS
+166 S
-172 VIKIESGTLTLVDSH
+172 VIQMDSGTLTLVDSN
-187 PAAIHK
+187 PDAIHK

-253 ESGNIVGCSAVGEHN
+253 EGGNIVGCSAVGEHN

-294 RGGGVYVADK
+294 RGGGVYVADRDGDY
-304 NEAKTLGRF
+304 ALGSF
-313 TMEGGSIV
+313 TMNGGTIEW
-321 GCVATDESYSG
+321 CVAYGSAAYDDG
-332 GGVANH
+332 GGVNNL
-338 GDFTMTG
+338 GSFTMNG
-345 GTIRSCT
+345 GTIRNCT
-352 ATAGHGG
+352 AAYGYGG
-359 GICSVRQLHI
+359 GISSLRNITICGDAFVRDCTASQDK
-369 SGSAVVT
+369 SSAMYLNPSNPADRAVIE
-376 DCKAGGSYASSGA
+376 GGTFRGNIYASPYCTGMVA
-389 MLISPDSTYT
+389 VT
-399 AIIAGGTFDGNVV
+399 GGTFDPG
-412 NNKSTTITGGTFSDE
+412 
-427 VQNSGVIENG
+427 QPNG
-437 QFNGAVNNYEGT
+437 IPLYTV
-449 IKGGTFYGSVKNESD
+449 
-464 YDDGVLRRAG
+464 
-474 TISGGT
+474 T
-480 FNGTVTN
+480 FN
-487 EAAGR
+487 
-492 ISGGTYNGSVYGT
+492 
-505 FYTVAFV
+505 
-512 SNGGTAVPNQKYANT
+512 SNGGSDVPEQIRANAAAT
-527 PVTAPTVSRAGYTLV
+527 KPDSRKAGYTLV

-578 NSGTTTD
+578 NIGTTTD

-599 FDPGAGIYAVSVA
+599 FDPGAGLYAVSAA

>member
-23 WAMSPTGFY
+23 WATSPTGFC

-37 PSGETIAL
+37 PSGKTIAL

-53 DNVKEELEMKTK
+53 DNVKQKVQN
-65 IAAGEQHLY
+65 AAGVSVTEQYLY

-161 GFVLK
+161 GFVLQHENRDAND
-166 ITGSGS
+166 S
-172 VIKIESGTLTLVDSH
+172 VIQIDSGTLTLVDSN
-187 PAAIHK
+187 PDAIHK

-242 VFINQDASFVM
+242 VFINQDAHFVM
-253 ESGNIVGCSAVGEHN
+253 AGGNIVGCSAVGEHN

-277 SASFVM
+277 SASFLM

-294 RGGGVYVADK
+294 RGGGVYVVDRDGDYA
-304 NEAKTLGRF
+304 LGSF
-313 TMEGGSIV
+313 TMNGGSIEW
-321 GCVATDESYSG
+321 CVAYGSGTDDDG
-332 GGVANH
+332 GGVNNL
-338 GDFTMTG
+338 GSFTMNG
-345 GTIRSCT
+345 GTIHNCT
-352 ATAGHGG
+352 AAYGYGG
-359 GICSVRQLHI
+359 GISSLRNI
-369 SGSAVVT
+369 TIRGDASVT
-376 DCKAGGSYASSGA
+376 DCNAGTDNSSAIYLKPSNPADRAVIEGGTFRGNIYASPYCTGMVA
-389 MLISPDSTYT
+389 VT
-399 AIIAGGTFDGNVV
+399 GGTFDPGQPNG
-412 NNKSTTITGGTFSDE
+412 ITLHT
-427 VQNSGVIENG
+427 V
-437 QFNGAVNNYEGT
+437 
-449 IKGGTFYGSVKNESD
+449 
-464 YDDGVLRRAG
+464 
-474 TISGGT
+474 T
-480 FNGTVTN
+480 FN
-487 EAAGR
+487 
-492 ISGGTYNGSVYGT
+492 
-505 FYTVAFV
+505 
-512 SNGGTAVPNQKYANT
+512 SNGGSGVPEQIRANAAAT
-527 PVTAPTVSRAGYTLV
+527 KPDSRKAGYTLV
-542 GWYTDEACTAA
+542 GWYTDKACTAA
-553 YDFTQPVTDSVTLYA
+553 YDFTQPVTESVTLYA

-578 NSGTTTD
+578 NSGTTETGKTD
-585 TDNADEDKKGSPKT
+585 ENKKGSPKT
-599 FDPGAGIYAVSVA
+599 FDPGVGIYAVSAA

>member
-23 WAMSPTGFY
+23 WAMSPTGFC

-45 DVESGDSI
+45 DAASGDSI
-53 DNVKEELEMKTK
+53 DNIIGKLETKTK

-148 ALVIQGDV
+148 ALVIRGNV

-193 FVKEATGLWTLNENA
+193 FVKNTDDLWMLDESQGA
-208 GTEIVKGGVI
+208 EIVKGGVI

-253 ESGNIVGCSAVGEHN
+253 EGGNIVGCSAVGEHN

-294 RGGGVYVADK
+294 RGGGVYVADRDGDY
-304 NEAKTLGRF
+304 ALGSF
-313 TMEGGSIV
+313 TMNGGTIEW
-321 GCVATDESYSG
+321 CVAYGSAAYDDG
-332 GGVANH
+332 GGVNNL
-338 GDFTMTG
+338 GSFTMNG
-345 GTIRSCT
+345 GTIRNCT
-352 ATAGHGG
+352 AAYGYGG
-359 GICSVRQLHI
+359 GISSLRNITICGDAFVRDCTASQDE
-369 SGSAVVT
+369 SSAMYLNPSNPADRAVIE
-376 DCKAGGSYASSGA
+376 GGTFRGNIYASPYCTGMVA
-389 MLISPDSTYT
+389 VT
-399 AIIAGGTFDGNVV
+399 GGTFDPGQPNG
-412 NNKSTTITGGTFSDE
+412 ITLYT
-427 VQNSGVIENG
+427 V
-437 QFNGAVNNYEGT
+437 
-449 IKGGTFYGSVKNESD
+449 
-464 YDDGVLRRAG
+464 
-474 TISGGT
+474 T
-480 FNGTVTN
+480 FN
-487 EAAGR
+487 
-492 ISGGTYNGSVYGT
+492 
-505 FYTVAFV
+505 
-512 SNGGTAVPNQKYANT
+512 SNGGSDVPEQMRANAAAT
-527 PVTAPTVSRAGYTLV
+527 KPDSRKAGYTLV

-599 FDPGAGIYAVSVA
+599 FDPGAGLYAVSAA

>member
-23 WAMSPTGFY
+23 WAMSPTGFC

-45 DVESGDSI
+45 DAESGDSI
-53 DNVKEELEMKTK
+53 DNVKQKVQN
-65 IAAGEQHLY
+65 AAGVSATEQYLY
-74 YGGKLLVDG
+74 YGGKFLNNG
-83 RTLANY
+83 RTLADY
-89 NIQKGST
+89 NIQKEST
-96 LLLTTK
+96 LLVASEA
-102 IKGTPA
+102 KGTPSGTPLTA
-108 GEKLTEENMSGSTI
+108 AEPSNEWVNITEEKVLTE
-122 GAPVT
+122 
-127 ISEKTLN
+127 
-134 SGTYYLCNNVKLTQ
+134 GTYFLCNNVNLTQ
-148 ALVIQGDV
+148 TLVIRGNV

-187 PAAIHK
+187 PDAIHK

-253 ESGNIVGCSAVGEHN
+253 EGGNIVGCSAVGEHN

-294 RGGGVYVADK
+294 RGGGVYVADRDGDY
-304 NEAKTLGRF
+304 ALGSF
-313 TMEGGSIV
+313 TMNGGTIEW
-321 GCVATDESYSG
+321 CVAYGSAAYDDG
-332 GGVANH
+332 GGVNNL
-338 GDFTMTG
+338 GSFTMNG
-345 GTIRSCT
+345 GTIRNCT
-352 ATAGHGG
+352 AAYGYGG
-359 GICSVRQLHI
+359 GISSLRNITICGDAFVRDCTASQDK
-369 SGSAVVT
+369 SSAMYLNPSNPADRAVIE
-376 DCKAGGSYASSGA
+376 GGTFRGNIYASPYCTGMVA
-389 MLISPDSTYT
+389 VT
-399 AIIAGGTFDGNVV
+399 GGTFDPGQPNG
-412 NNKSTTITGGTFSDE
+412 ITLHT
-427 VQNSGVIENG
+427 V
-437 QFNGAVNNYEGT
+437 
-449 IKGGTFYGSVKNESD
+449 
-464 YDDGVLRRAG
+464 
-474 TISGGT
+474 T
-480 FNGTVTN
+480 FN
-487 EAAGR
+487 
-492 ISGGTYNGSVYGT
+492 
-505 FYTVAFV
+505 
-512 SNGGTAVPNQKYANT
+512 SNGGSDVPGQIRANAAAT
-527 PVTAPTVSRAGYTLV
+527 KPADPTRSGYV
-542 GWYTDEACTAA
+542 FAGWYTDEACTAA

-578 NSGTTTD
+578 NSGTTETGKTD
-585 TDNADEDKKGSPKT
+585 ENKKGSPKT
-599 FDPGAGIYAVSVA
+599 FDPGVGIYAVSVA

>member
-37 PSGETIAL
+37 PSGKTIAL
-45 DVESGDSI
+45 DAESGDSI
-53 DNVKEELEMKTK
+53 DNIKGKLETKTK

-74 YGGKLLVDG
+74 YGGNLLVDG

-134 SGTYYLCNNVKLTQ
+134 SGTYYLCNNVNLTQ
-148 ALVIQGDV
+148 TLVIRGNV

-253 ESGNIVGCSAVGEHN
+253 EGGNIVGCSAVGEHN

-294 RGGGVYVADK
+294 RGGGVYVADRDGDY
-304 NEAKTLGRF
+304 ALGSF
-313 TMEGGSIV
+313 TMNGGTIEW
-321 GCVATDESYSG
+321 CVAYGSAAYDDG
-332 GGVANH
+332 GGVNNL
-338 GDFTMTG
+338 GSFTMNG
-345 GTIRSCT
+345 GTIRNCT
-352 ATAGHGG
+352 AAYGYGG
-359 GICSVRQLHI
+359 GISSLRNITICGDAFVRDCTASQDK
-369 SGSAVVT
+369 SSAMYLNPSNPADRAVIE
-376 DCKAGGSYASSGA
+376 GGTFRGNIYASPYCTGMVA
-389 MLISPDSTYT
+389 VT
-399 AIIAGGTFDGNVV
+399 GGTFDPGQPNG
-412 NNKSTTITGGTFSDE
+412 ITLYT
-427 VQNSGVIENG
+427 V
-437 QFNGAVNNYEGT
+437 
-449 IKGGTFYGSVKNESD
+449 
-464 YDDGVLRRAG
+464 
-474 TISGGT
+474 T
-480 FNGTVTN
+480 FN
-487 EAAGR
+487 
-492 ISGGTYNGSVYGT
+492 
-505 FYTVAFV
+505 
-512 SNGGTAVPNQKYANT
+512 SNGGSDVPEQIRAN
-527 PVTAPTVSRAGYTLV
+527 APATKPSEPTKDGYDFG
-542 GWYTDEACTAA
+542 GWYTDEA
-553 YDFTQPVTDSVTLYA
+553 FTTEYTFTESEKVTQALTLYA
-568 KWEAAPRYYY
+568 KWTKEAPKYYY
-578 NSGTTTD
+578 YSPAVGS
-585 TDNADEDKKGSPKT
+585 ADAPKGSPKT
-599 FDPGAGIYAVSVA
+599 FDAGVGVYVGMAVLSVCGSA
-612 LSLTGTAWIGRK
+612 VVLGKKRK
-624 RH
+624 

>member
-23 WAMSPTGFY
+23 WATLPTGFY

-45 DVESGDSI
+45 DAESGDSI
-53 DNVKEELEMKTK
+53 DNIKGKLETKTK

-74 YGGKLLVDG
+74 YGGNLLVDG

-134 SGTYYLCNNVKLTQ
+134 SGTYYLCNNVNLTHP
-148 ALVIQGDV
+148 LVIRGDV

-172 VIKIESGTLTLVDSH
+172 VIQVDSGTLTLVDSH

-253 ESGNIVGCSAVGEHN
+253 EGGNIVGCSAVGEHN

-294 RGGGVYVADK
+294 RGGGVYVADRDGDY
-304 NEAKTLGRF
+304 ALGSF
-313 TMEGGSIV
+313 TMNGGTIEW
-321 GCVATDESYSG
+321 CVAYGSAAYDDG
-332 GGVANH
+332 GGVNNL
-338 GDFTMTG
+338 GSFTMNG
-345 GTIRSCT
+345 GTIRNCT
-352 ATAGHGG
+352 AAYGYGG
-359 GICSVRQLHI
+359 GISSLRNITICGDAYVRDCTASQDK
-369 SGSAVVT
+369 SSAMYLNPSNPADRAVIE
-376 DCKAGGSYASSGA
+376 GGTFRGNIYASPYCTGMVA
-389 MLISPDSTYT
+389 VT
-399 AIIAGGTFDGNVV
+399 GGTFDPGQPNG
-412 NNKSTTITGGTFSDE
+412 ITLYT
-427 VQNSGVIENG
+427 V
-437 QFNGAVNNYEGT
+437 
-449 IKGGTFYGSVKNESD
+449 
-464 YDDGVLRRAG
+464 
-474 TISGGT
+474 T
-480 FNGTVTN
+480 FN
-487 EAAGR
+487 
-492 ISGGTYNGSVYGT
+492 
-505 FYTVAFV
+505 
-512 SNGGTAVPNQKYANT
+512 SNGGSDVPGQIRANAAAT
-527 PVTAPTVSRAGYTLV
+527 KPDSRKAGYTLV

-599 FDPGAGIYAVSVA
+599 FDPGAGIYAVSAA

>member
-16 AVLSTAA
+16 AVLSTTA
-23 WAMSPTGFY
+23 WATLPTGFY

-53 DNVKEELEMKTK
+53 DNIKGKLETKTK

-74 YGGKLLVDG
+74 YGGNLLVDG

-134 SGTYYLCNNVKLTQ
+134 SGTYYLCNNVNLTQ
-148 ALVIQGDV
+148 TLVIRGNV

-193 FVKEATGLWTLNENA
+193 FVKNTDDLWMLDESQGA
-208 GTEIVKGGVI
+208 GIVRGGII
-218 TGGIGREHSFSSVY
+218 TGGNAGY
-232 GSISENGGGG
+232 NDGGG
-242 VFINQDASFVM
+242 VYVCPGAGLVM
-253 ESGNIVGCSAVGEHN
+253 RGGSIVGC
-268 TAGGVLVAR
+268 
-277 SASFVM
+277 
-283 KAGKI
+283 KAKQ
-288 AGCTAA
+288 
-294 RGGGVYVADK
+294 GGGVYVADK

-313 TMEGGSIV
+313 TMDGGSIV

-332 GGVANH
+332 GGVSNH

-359 GICSVRQLHI
+359 GICSVRQMSI

-376 DCKAGGSYASSGA
+376 DCKAGGSYVSSGA

-399 AIIAGGTFDGNVV
+399 AVIAGGTFDGNVV
-412 NNKSTTITGGTFSDE
+412 NNKSTTITGGTFSGQ
-427 VQNSGVIENG
+427 VRNSGVIENG

-449 IKGGTFYGSVKNESD
+449 IKGGTFNGSVKNESD

-480 FNGTVTN
+480 FNENVTN
-487 EAAGR
+487 EGAGR
-492 ISGGTYNGSVYGT
+492 ISGGTFNGSLDGT
-505 FYTVAFV
+505 FYTVAFE
-512 SNGGTAVPNQKYANT
+512 SNGGSDVPGQIRANAAAT
-527 PVTAPTVSRAGYTLV
+527 KPADPTRSGYV
-542 GWYTDEACTAA
+542 FAGWYTDEACTAA
-553 YDFTQPVTDSVTLYA
+553 YDFTKPVTDSVTLYA

-612 LSLTGTAWIGRK
+612 LSLTGTVWIGRK

>member
-23 WAMSPTGFY
+23 WATLPTGFY

-45 DVESGDSI
+45 DAESGDSI
-53 DNVKEELEMKTK
+53 DNIKGKLETKTK

-74 YGGKLLVDG
+74 YGGNLLVDG

-161 GFVLK
+161 GFVLQHENRDAND
-166 ITGSGS
+166 S
-172 VIKIESGTLTLVDSH
+172 VIKIESGTLTLVDSN
-187 PAAIHK
+187 PDAIHK

-253 ESGNIVGCSAVGEHN
+253 EGGNIVGCSAVGEHN

-294 RGGGVYVADK
+294 RGGGVYVADRDGDY
-304 NEAKTLGRF
+304 ALGSF
-313 TMEGGSIV
+313 TMNGGTIEW
-321 GCVATDESYSG
+321 CVAYGSAAYDDG
-332 GGVANH
+332 GGVNNL
-338 GDFTMTG
+338 GSFTMNS
-345 GTIRSCT
+345 GTIRNCT
-352 ATAGHGG
+352 AAYGYGG
-359 GICSVRQLHI
+359 GISSLRNITICGDAFVRDCTASQDK
-369 SGSAVVT
+369 SSAMYLNPSNPADRAVIE
-376 DCKAGGSYASSGA
+376 GGTFRGNIYASPYCTGMVA
-389 MLISPDSTYT
+389 VT
-399 AIIAGGTFDGNVV
+399 GGTFDPG
-412 NNKSTTITGGTFSDE
+412 
-427 VQNSGVIENG
+427 QPNG
-437 QFNGAVNNYEGT
+437 IPLYTV
-449 IKGGTFYGSVKNESD
+449 
-464 YDDGVLRRAG
+464 
-474 TISGGT
+474 T
-480 FNGTVTN
+480 FN
-487 EAAGR
+487 
-492 ISGGTYNGSVYGT
+492 
-505 FYTVAFV
+505 
-512 SNGGTAVPNQKYANT
+512 SNGGSDVPEQIRANAAAT
-527 PVTAPTVSRAGYTLV
+527 KPDSRRAGYTLV

-553 YDFTQPVTDSVTLYA
+553 YDFTKPVTDSVTLYA

-585 TDNADEDKKGSPKT
+585 TDNADEDKKSSPKT
-599 FDPGAGIYAVSVA
+599 FDPGAGIYAVSAA
-612 LSLTGTAWIGRK
+612 LSLAGMAYVSRK
-624 RH
+624 KQ

>member
-23 WAMSPTGFY
+23 WAMC

-53 DNVKEELEMKTK
+53 DNVKQKVQN
-65 IAAGEQHLY
+65 AAGVSVTEQYLY
-74 YGGKLLVDG
+74 YGGKFLYNG
-83 RTLANY
+83 RTLADY
-89 NIQKGST
+89 NIQKEST
-96 LLLTTK
+96 LLVASEA
-102 IKGTPA
+102 KGTPSGTPLTA
-108 GEKLTEENMSGSTI
+108 AEPSKEWVDITEEKVLTE
-122 GAPVT
+122 
-127 ISEKTLN
+127 
-134 SGTYYLCNNVKLTQ
+134 GTYFLCNNVNLTHP
-148 ALVIQGDV
+148 LVIQGDV

-161 GFVLK
+161 GFVLQYEN
-166 ITGSGS
+166 SGANDS
-172 VIKIESGTLTLVDSH
+172 VIQVDSGTLTLVDSH
-187 PAAIHK
+187 PTAIHK
-193 FVKEATGLWTLNENA
+193 FVKNTDDLWMLDESQGA
-208 GTEIVKGGVI
+208 GIVRGGII
-218 TGGIGREHSFSSVY
+218 TGGNAGY
-232 GSISENGGGG
+232 NDGGG
-242 VFINQDASFVM
+242 VYVCPGAELVM
-253 ESGNIVGCSAVGEHN
+253 RGGSIVGC
-268 TAGGVLVAR
+268 
-277 SASFVM
+277 
-283 KAGKI
+283 KAKQ
-288 AGCTAA
+288 
-294 RGGGVYVADK
+294 GGGVYVADK

-313 TMEGGSIV
+313 TMKGGSIV

-345 GTIRSCT
+345 GTIHRCST
-352 ATAGHGG
+352 TEGSGG

-369 SGSAVVT
+369 SGSAIVT

-389 MLISPDSTYT
+389 MLISPGSTYT
-399 AIIAGGTFDGNVV
+399 AVIAGGTFDGNVE
-412 NNKSTTITGGTFSDE
+412 NSKGTITGGTFNGQ
-427 VQNSGVIENG
+427 VRNSGVIENG

-449 IKGGTFYGSVKNESD
+449 IKGGTF
-464 YDDGVLRRAG
+464 
-474 TISGGT
+474 
-480 FNGTVTN
+480 NGTVTN
-487 EAAGR
+487 EGAGR

-553 YDFTQPVTDSVTLYA
+553 YDFTQPVTDSITLYA

-578 NSGTTTD
+578 NSGTTETGKTD
-585 TDNADEDKKGSPKT
+585 ENKKGSPKT

>member
-23 WAMSPTGFY
+23 WATLPTGFY

-45 DVESGDSI
+45 DAESGDSI
-53 DNVKEELEMKTK
+53 DNIKGKLETKTK

-74 YGGKLLVDG
+74 YGGNSLVDG

-161 GFVLK
+161 GFVLQYEN
-166 ITGSGS
+166 SGANDS

-193 FVKEATGLWTLNENA
+193 FVKNTDDLWMLDESQGA
-208 GTEIVKGGVI
+208 EIVKGGVI

-253 ESGNIVGCSAVGEHN
+253 EGGNIVGCSAVGEHN

-294 RGGGVYVADK
+294 RGGGVYVADRDGDY
-304 NEAKTLGRF
+304 ALGSF
-313 TMEGGSIV
+313 TMNGGTIEW
-321 GCVATDESYSG
+321 CVAYGSAAYDDG
-332 GGVANH
+332 GGVNNL
-338 GDFTMTG
+338 GSFTMNG
-345 GTIRSCT
+345 GTIRNCT
-352 ATAGHGG
+352 AAYGYGG
-359 GICSVRQLHI
+359 GISSLRNITICGDAFVRDCTASQDK
-369 SGSAVVT
+369 SSAMYLNPSNPADRAVIE
-376 DCKAGGSYASSGA
+376 GGTFRGNIYASPYCTGMVA
-389 MLISPDSTYT
+389 VT
-399 AIIAGGTFDGNVV
+399 GGTFDPG
-412 NNKSTTITGGTFSDE
+412 
-427 VQNSGVIENG
+427 QPNG
-437 QFNGAVNNYEGT
+437 IPLYTV
-449 IKGGTFYGSVKNESD
+449 
-464 YDDGVLRRAG
+464 
-474 TISGGT
+474 T
-480 FNGTVTN
+480 FN
-487 EAAGR
+487 
-492 ISGGTYNGSVYGT
+492 
-505 FYTVAFV
+505 
-512 SNGGTAVPNQKYANT
+512 SNGGSDVPEQIRANAAAT
-527 PVTAPTVSRAGYTLV
+527 KPDSRKAGYTLV

>member
-23 WAMSPTGFY
+23 WATSPTGFY

-45 DVESGDSI
+45 DAESGDSI
-53 DNVKEELEMKTK
+53 DNVKQKVQN
-65 IAAGEQHLY
+65 AAGVSVTEQYLY
-74 YGGKLLVDG
+74 YGGKFLNNG
-83 RTLANY
+83 RTLADY
-89 NIQKGST
+89 NIQKEST
-96 LLLTTK
+96 LLVASEE
-102 IKGTPA
+102 KGVPN
-108 GEKLTEENMSGSTI
+108 GVRLTEESATGIAIELT
-122 GAPVT
+122 
-127 ISEKTLN
+127 EKTTLTA
-134 SGTYYLCNNVKLTQ
+134 GEYYLCNNVNLTQ
-148 ALVIQGDV
+148 TLVIRGNV

-193 FVKEATGLWTLNENA
+193 FVKNTDDLWMLDESQGA
-208 GTEIVKGGVI
+208 EIVKGGVI
-218 TGGIGREHSFSSVY
+218 TGGNAGY
-232 GSISENGGGG
+232 NDGGG
-242 VFINQDASFVM
+242 VYVCPGAGLVM
-253 ESGNIVGCSAVGEHN
+253 RGGSIVGC
-268 TAGGVLVAR
+268 
-277 SASFVM
+277 
-283 KAGKI
+283 KAKQ
-288 AGCTAA
+288 
-294 RGGGVYVADK
+294 GGGVYVADK

-313 TMEGGSIV
+313 TMEGGSIA

-399 AIIAGGTFDGNVV
+399 AVIAGGTFDGNVV
-412 NNKSTTITGGTFSDE
+412 NNKSTTITGGTFSGE

-449 IKGGTFYGSVKNESD
+449 IKGGTFYGSVKNSGECD
-464 YDDGVLRRAG
+464 LGTPFHIG

-480 FNGTVTN
+480 FNGNVTN
-487 EAAGR
+487 EGAGR
-492 ISGGTYNGSVYGT
+492 ISGGTFNGSLDGT
-505 FYTVAFV
+505 FYTVAFE

-527 PVTAPTVSRAGYTLV
+527 PVTAPAVSRAGYTLV

-578 NSGTTTD
+578 YNSGTTTD

-599 FDPGAGIYAVSVA
+599 FDPGVGIYAVSAA

>member
-23 WAMSPTGFY
+23 WATSPTGFY

-45 DVESGDSI
+45 DAASGDSI
-53 DNVKEELEMKTK
+53 DNIIGKLETKTK

-148 ALVIQGDV
+148 ALVIQEDV

-161 GFVLK
+161 GFVLQHENRDAND
-166 ITGSGS
+166 S
-172 VIKIESGTLTLVDSH
+172 VIKIESGTLTLVDSN
-187 PAAIHK
+187 PDAIHK

-253 ESGNIVGCSAVGEHN
+253 EGGNIVGCSAVGEHN

-294 RGGGVYVADK
+294 RGGGVYVADRDGDY
-304 NEAKTLGRF
+304 ALGSF
-313 TMEGGSIV
+313 TMNGGTIEW
-321 GCVATDESYSG
+321 CVAYGSAAYDDG
-332 GGVANH
+332 GGVNNL
-338 GDFTMTG
+338 GSFTMNG
-345 GTIRSCT
+345 GTIRNCT
-352 ATAGHGG
+352 AAYGYGG
-359 GICSVRQLHI
+359 GISSLRNITICGDAFVRDCTASQDK
-369 SGSAVVT
+369 SSAMYLNPSNPADRAVIE
-376 DCKAGGSYASSGA
+376 GGTFRGNIYASPYCTGMVA
-389 MLISPDSTYT
+389 VT
-399 AIIAGGTFDGNVV
+399 GGTFDPGQPNG
-412 NNKSTTITGGTFSDE
+412 ITLHT
-427 VQNSGVIENG
+427 V
-437 QFNGAVNNYEGT
+437 
-449 IKGGTFYGSVKNESD
+449 
-464 YDDGVLRRAG
+464 
-474 TISGGT
+474 T
-480 FNGTVTN
+480 FN
-487 EAAGR
+487 
-492 ISGGTYNGSVYGT
+492 
-505 FYTVAFV
+505 
-512 SNGGTAVPNQKYANT
+512 SNGGSDVPEQIRANAAAT
-527 PVTAPTVSRAGYTLV
+527 KPDSRKAGYTLV

-553 YDFTQPVTDSVTLYA
+553 YDFTKPVTDNITLYA

-578 NSGTTTD
+578 NSGTTETGKTD
-585 TDNADEDKKGSPKT
+585 ENKKGSPKT
-599 FDPGAGIYAVSVA
+599 FDPGVGIYAVSAA